1 MADSKSVVVLLAD
14 ESRANVLCSLLAAEG
29 CDVRLAASSDQLRK
43 FGNEHRVDCLIIE
56 HDLPGFLTGLEIVE
70 RLRQELLNP
79 LVILVGDFTAREL
92 AIIRELRIDHTLP
105 PNARLEM
112 IRDSLKAS
120 LTVSAATTLRIPLR
134 ARQIAE
140 SSDCFTPLPQLVL
153 KVMSQLGGND
163 GDLAELAHD
172 LSADARLTAE
182 LLRITNSTSFGLRQK
197 VRRVFDAVNFLG
209 YRRTVSLVIA
219 IAQKGMQRDAQR
231 SLPDWFKPWFQLRSV
246 LSASA
251 GYAFAERHLRG
262 SGESAYVLGLLQDLG
277 ILTLAHSIG
286 PRYLQLVERCRR
298 IGQLQLIVGEQ
309 QQFGVDH
316 AEVGAALL
324 QKWAVPI
331 PIIRHVLYH
340 HQHDPTEPM
349 TELEVRLTEVL
360 RFAEGLTDMRDAP
373 SPQRQRRLAQLAEPF
388 SGLKSDSCK
397 SCLAQAI
404 AKTAEFEDLFQMPIP
419 PAGELEDFVRSIDMQ
434 DWESDA
440 HSDGAADDIPL
451 ESGSNST
458 ILVVEDDPK
467 MAAVIELMLREQRM
481 QVLHASSAEEASFM
495 IERCHGVLCEVHLKG
510 HSGLDFIEAVRRRGF
525 AGTVVMMSD
534 DRSRTTVRRSVE
546 TGANGYLVK
555 PINKADLQRTLERCQ
570 LLPLIDSVRA

>member
-1 MADSKSVVVLLAD
+1 MSDTKSAVVLLAD
-14 ESRANVLCSLLAAEG
+14 ESRANTLCSLLAAEG
-29 CDVRLAASSDQLRK
+29 CDVRVAASSDQLRQ
-43 FGNEHRVDCLIIE
+43 FGNDQRVDCLIIE
-56 HDLPGFLTGLEIVE
+56 HELPGFLTGLEIIE

-79 LVILVGDFTAREL
+79 LVVLIGDMTNREL
-92 AIIRELRIDHTLP
+92 ATLRDLRIEHALP
-105 PNARLEM
+105 SQSRLES
-112 IRDSLKAS
+112 IRDSVKAS
-120 LTVSAATTLRIPLR
+120 LTVSGPATLRIPLR

-140 SSDCFTPLPQLVL
+140 NSDCFTPLPQLVL
-153 KVMSQLGGND
+153 KVMSQLGSND

-231 SLPDWFKPWFQLRSV
+231 ALPDWFKPWFQLRSV

-309 QQFGVDH
+309 QQFSVDH

-340 HQHDPTEPM
+340 HHHDPSEPM
-349 TELEVRLTEVL
+349 TEHEVRLSEVL

-373 SPQRQRRLAQLAEPF
+373 GPQRQRRLAQLAEPF
-388 SGLKSDSCK
+388 SGLKSESCK

-419 PAGELEDFVRSIDMQ
+419 PAGELEEFVRHIDVQ
-434 DWESDA
+434 NWESEDEPEDA
-440 HSDGAADDIPL
+440 AGATAAEPTAN
-451 ESGSNST
+451 GT
-458 ILVVEDDPK
+458 ILVVDNDPQ
-467 MAAVIELMLREQRM
+467 MAAVIEMMLREQQI

-495 IERCHGVLCEVHLKG
+495 IERCQGVLCEVHLKG
-510 HSGLDFIEAVRRRGF
+510 LNGLDFVESVRRRGF
-525 AGTVVMMSD
+525 AGSVVMMSD
-534 DRSRTTVRRSVE
+534 DCTRATVRRSVE
-546 TGANGYLVK
+546 TGANGYLLK
-555 PINKADLQRTLERCQ
+555 PINKADLQRTLQRCQ
-570 LLPLIDSVRA
+570 LLP

>member
-1 MADSKSVVVLLAD
+1 MADSKSVVVLLKD
-14 ESRANVLCSLLAAEG
+14 ESRAHTLCSLLASEG
-29 CDVRLAASSDQLRK
+29 CEVRVAASSDQLRQL
-43 FGNEHRVDCLIIE
+43 GNDQRVDCLIIE
-56 HDLPGFLTGLEIVE
+56 HDLPGFLTGLEIIE

-79 LVILVGDFTAREL
+79 LVVLIGEFTTREL
-92 AIIRELRIDHTLP
+92 STIRELRIDHTLP
-105 PNARLEM
+105 SHARLEM

-120 LTVSAATTLRIPLR
+120 LTVSGPATLRIPLR

-153 KVMSQLGGND
+153 KVMSQLGNND

-231 SLPDWFKPWFQLRSV
+231 ALPDWFKPWFQLRSV

-360 RFAEGLTDMRDAP
+360 RFAEGLSDMRDAP
-373 SPQRQRRLAQLAEPF
+373 GPQRQRRLAQLAEPF
-388 SGLKSDSCK
+388 SGLKSESCK

-419 PAGELEDFVRSIDMQ
+419 PAGELEEFIRHIDVQ
-434 DWESDA
+434 HWEAEDEPEDA
-440 HSDGAADDIPL
+440 GDDTAADPTA
-451 ESGSNST
+451 NST
-458 ILVVEDDPK
+458 ILVVDDDPQ
-467 MAAVIELMLREQRM
+467 MAAVIEVMLREQRM
-481 QVLHASSAEEASFM
+481 QVLHATSVEEASFM
-495 IERCHGVLCEVHLKG
+495 IDRCHGVLCEVHLKG
-510 HSGLDFIEAVRRRGF
+510 LSGLDFVESVRRRGF
-525 AGTVVMMSD
+525 AGSVVMMSD

-546 TGANGYLVK
+546 TGANGYLLK
-555 PINKADLQRTLERCQ
+555 PINKADLQRTLQRCQ
-570 LLPLIDSVRA
+570 LLP